1 MKLHSDRS
9 SNTWLTEPLS
19 TKLQIKR
26 GVSNTIKQKQT
37 WKHFKYTRL
46 KDKGSPKLGQGEIAH
61 TLFTLNFFEIIVP
74 YTLTLNKIA
83 CYLGDFS
90 TSTAETHSTWP
101 KIQIWI
107 SLAFLK
113 AEVKL
118 SLKKWNQSKLDQVE
132 LKNSLYMI
140 SASNHQS
147 YITTKTLIAKANSLP
162 LTNKQ
167 AGRNKSFSN
176 GCHLQLIIPMD
187 DTSYFTEKGEHYN
200 S

>member
-147 YITTKTLIAKANSLP
+147 YITTNN
-162 LTNKQ
+162 TN
-167 AGRNKSFSN
+167 GW
-176 GCHLQLIIPMD
+176 H
-187 DTSYFTEKGEHYN
+187 
-200 S
+200 

>member
-37 WKHFKYTRL
+37 RKHFKYTRL

-118 SLKKWNQSKLDQVE
+118 SLKKWNQSKLD
-132 LKNSLYMI
+132 
-140 SASNHQS
+140 
-147 YITTKTLIAKANSLP
+147 
-162 LTNKQ
+162 
-167 AGRNKSFSN
+167 
-176 GCHLQLIIPMD
+176 
-187 DTSYFTEKGEHYN
+187 
-200 S
+200 